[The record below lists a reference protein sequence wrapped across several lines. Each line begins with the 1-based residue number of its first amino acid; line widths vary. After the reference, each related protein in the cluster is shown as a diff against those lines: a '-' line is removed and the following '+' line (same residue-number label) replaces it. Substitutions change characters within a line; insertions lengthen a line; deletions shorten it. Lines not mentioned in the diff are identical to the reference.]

1 MGTINIDWPKL
12 EHNHHDYNKIHKV
25 VTNIP
30 KGWETCCIQIS
41 YALTMADGP
50 MNLQTG
56 ETGMMDQTG
65 TMGFII
71 GVPMMRK
78 YLDREYGDAEGFD
91 PYLTSAREGTNG
103 RKGIMAFGN
112 RHCDLWLGENIHR
125 PSMYNNQ
132 IWVHKSVV
140 DNGLFF
146 WEVPYSEVLG
156 F

>member
-1 MGTINIDWPKL
+1 MD
-12 EHNHHDYNKIHKV
+12 
-25 VTNIP
+25 
-30 KGWETCCIQIS
+30 
-41 YALTMADGP
+41 
-50 MNLQTG
+50 LQTG
-56 ETGMMDQTG
+56 ETGMIDQTG

-71 GVPMMRK
+71 RVSTMRN
-78 YLDREYGDAEGFD
+78 YLEREYGDAERFD
-91 PYLTSAREGTNG
+91 PNLKSARDGTDG
-103 RKGIMAFGN
+103 RKGIMAFGH

-125 PSMYNNQ
+125 PTMYNNQ